1 MAHLRL
7 VFVFAAIG
15 ALSYA
20 AYHQGWLP
28 IHFNQ
33 AVPSPEATLG
43 FTVHQTR
50 HGRHRHVTHN
60 LGQELAS
67 RWGTHQGRPLPS
79 LAPNLPP
86 GSPVKELAAV
96 QKPGSNLVPAAP
108 SPEATSTSAGPQL
121 PFPRSFEG
129 CWEATVTQPES
140 WTFVR
145 GPVVKGISPST
156 YVLCFRYRGTIPDV
170 TFSTT
175 AEYPVVSDWV
185 VSQVGVENGHTEVL
199 YSGDNFVVLRT
210 SSSTPLHM
218 KILSILPG
226 PTGII
231 TSRTDFH
238 CTHLSSD
245 KMMVEAS
252 TVQRCTNA
260 HSIDCDGDVWIK
272 QSWHTEFS
280 RQ

>member
-7 VFVFAAIG
+7 FLVFAIFAG
-15 ALSYA
+15 LGYA
-20 AYHQGWLP
+20 AYRQGWLP

-33 AVPSPEATLG
+33 EMPSPQATLG
-43 FTVHQTR
+43 FMVHQGKHVRRR
-50 HGRHRHVTHN
+50 HGGRS

-67 RWGTHQGRPLPS
+67 RWGTHGGES
-79 LAPNLPP
+79 HFAP
-86 GSPVKELAAV
+86 GSRVKELASLR
-96 QKPGSNLVPAAP
+96 KPGSSMLEIPAPPAA
-108 SPEATSTSAGPQL
+108 SATSTAAAPQP
-121 PFPRSFEG
+121 PFPKSFEG
-129 CWEATVTQPES
+129 CWQATVTEPEAWS
-140 WTFVR
+140 FVR

-156 YVLCFRYRGTIPDV
+156 YVLCFRYSGTTPQV

-185 VSQVGVENGHTEVL
+185 VSEVGVENGHTEVL
-199 YSGDNFVVLRT
+199 YSGDNFVILRT

-218 KILSILPG
+218 KILSLFPG
-226 PTGII
+226 PTGLI

-238 CTHLSSD
+238 CTHLPSD
-245 KMMVEAS
+245 KLLVEAS
-252 TVQRCTNA
+252 TEQRCTNA

-272 QSWHTEFS
+272 ESWHTEFS